1 MKLLLKKK
9 SPALPTSAVIRP
21 PEKRREKETFHPS
34 LSTRTISGHVAPTWP
49 PPLSARYCKRGGQKP
64 QSDQT
69 GLSEKGGS
77 GETRPGG
84 QIRGER

>member
-1 MKLLLKKK
+1 MKLLLKKFPCFADF
-9 SPALPTSAVIRP
+9 SGDSAP
-21 PEKRREKETFHPS
+21 GKRREKETFHPS

-49 PPLSARYCKRGGQKP
+49 PPLSARCCKRGGQKP